1 MCGIIGIVLARCGLL
16 GKPIG
21 SVLRDCLKKLEYRGY
36 DSVGFAII
44 DCGNKLV
51 VRKSRGMI
59 DAVHEKLGFDFYDG
73 YIGIGH
79 TRWATHGAPTDV
91 NAHPHT
97 DCVNRIAVVHNG
109 IIENYRELRESL
121 IDRGHRFVSST
132 DTEVIPHLIEEFK
145 KAGYRPYEAFKKS
158 IELLRG
164 TYAIIAI
171 DLDEPGKIFYA
182 RNTSPLVIGFG
193 NNANFIASDIP
204 AFLEYTRRVLVLE
217 DGEIGYITHKDIRIE
232 KILDVD
238 GDRRWI
244 DVDYSRRIRVIGWS
258 PEMASKGG
266 YRHYMLKE
274 IHEQPYAIS
283 MTISSISNNIDDVTR
298 IISKA
303 DRVIITGAGTSYH
316 AGYIASMLF
325 TRYAD
330 IFAIPIISSE
340 AMWWLNSIRSGDIVI
355 GISQSGETIDT
366 LKAVREAR
374 KRGALTIAISNVI
387 DSTIPRESDIALY
400 TNAGPEI
407 GVAATK
413 TFTSQVTLLSYLVI
427 NVARYRGIMRESEAI
442 EYMNSLKTLPSMMKN
457 VLNIYEA
464 KVSSIA
470 NEIKDKQNA
479 FFLGRGLGLPLSM
492 EGALKLKEIAYIHAE
507 AYPAGESKHGPIAL
521 VEDSF
526 PTIFTITSPS
536 EGELIRSNIEE
547 MNARGSITIAIFP
560 KNLEDIEKLVKFS
573 IKMPIAN
580 DFMVGA
586 LYIVPHQ
593 LLAYY
598 TSVKKGLDPDK
609 PRNLAKTVTV
619 F

>member
-16 GKPIG
+16 GKHIG

-36 DSVGFAII
+36 DSIGFAII

-109 IIENYRELRESL
+109 IIENYRELRKSL

-244 DVDYSRRIRVIGWS
+244 DVDYSRRIRVISWS

-283 MTISSISNNIDDVTR
+283 MTLSSISNNIDDVTR

-330 IFAIPIISSE
+330 IFALPIISSE

-413 TFTSQVTLLSYLVI
+413 TFTSQVTLLSHLVI

-442 EYMNSLKTLPSMMKN
+442 EYMNSLKTLPSMMRN

-560 KNLEDIEKLVKFS
+560 RNLEDIEKLVKFS

-580 DFMVGA
+580 DFMVSA